1 MVRVNIC
8 VKFVSMVKTK
18 RWEVIRVF
26 TVNRKEKVEYDSNS
40 GISFSSVKVYNVRD
54 DKNGYPHFLIYE
66 NREWKYVSA
75 KRFIPDD

>member
-1 MVRVNIC
+1 MLELT
-8 VKFVSMVKTK
+8 KTK

-66 NREWKYVSA
+66 NGEWKYVSA
-75 KRFIPDD
+75 KHFVPDD